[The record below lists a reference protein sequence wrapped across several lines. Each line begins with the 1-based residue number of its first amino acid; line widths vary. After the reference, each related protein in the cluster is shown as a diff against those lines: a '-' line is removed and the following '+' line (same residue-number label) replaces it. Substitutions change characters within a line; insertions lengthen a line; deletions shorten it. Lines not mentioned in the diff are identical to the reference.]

1 MTPIEKR
8 NILINTSMAVMA
20 IPELEIK
27 EKIFNETI
35 KKYGINEEYI
45 FNESRNRWSIIL

>member
-8 NILINTSMAVMA
+8 TILIHISIIVMP
-20 IPELEIK
+20 IFEKEIK

-45 FNESRNRWSIIL
+45 FDESRNKWSIII